1 MKARYP
7 LIVVFVAAVGSAAV
21 AFAGVGG
28 PETKLISRNSAGDP
42 ASGGYSTPGGITPNG
57 RWVAFESDADNLPGA
72 YPDDYQ
78 IYVRDRK
85 TGQTK
90 LVSKSGNGDPGD
102 DGSYDPGISDDG
114 RFVNFESY
122 ATNFPGSLGPTYLQV
137 FVRDLKNGTTKL
149 ISRTTGGGPAT
160 GGYSED
166 SSISGN
172 GRWVAFESDADNLPG
187 ANSDDQIYVRDRQ
200 TGPTRLVSQT
210 TGGTPATTRLGPGDH
225 AERRNRRVRVRR
237 VKPSRGSRHRR
248 SSLCP
253 EPRAGQ
259 DAPGEP
265 QHGRR
270 SGRRRLRGLS
280 ISGNGRFVEFESY
293 ATNLPGSLG
302 PTYRQ
307 VYLRDRKQDKT
318 ILVSRNSGGDAATGG
333 SSGDGSV
340 SANGRFVEFDSYAT
354 NLPGASGDTLVYL
367 RDRDTGSTKLVSR
380 SNNGDPAND
389 DSYTDRNNN
398 LLSRDPRFALFYS
411 YATNLPGSTGP
422 TYSQAYV
429 RGPGP

>member
-72 YPDDYQ
+72 LPDDYQ

-90 LVSKSGNGDPGD
+90 LVSKSGNGAPGD

-137 FVRDLKNGTTKL
+137 YVRDLKNGTTKL

-200 TGPTRLVSQT
+200 TGTTRLVSQT
-210 TGGTPATTRLGPGDH
+210 TGGTPGDDDSSDP
-225 AERRNRRVRVRR
+225 AITPNGAIVGFESDVVE
-237 VKPSRGSRHRR
+237 PSRGSRHRR

-270 SGRRRLRGLS
+270 SGHDDSEDVSSRG
-280 ISGNGRFVEFESY
+280 
-293 ATNLPGSLG
+293 
-302 PTYRQ
+302 
-307 VYLRDRKQDKT
+307 
-318 ILVSRNSGGDAATGG
+318 TGG
-333 SSGDGSV
+333 SWSS
-340 SANGRFVEFDSYAT
+340 SRMPPISPGRWGRPIARFTYAT
-354 NLPGASGDTLVYL
+354 ASRTRRSWSAGTAVAMRRPAAAAARFGVRQRTVRRVRFLCHQPARRVGRHPVYL
-367 RDRDTGSTKLVSR
+367 RDRDTGNTKLVSR